1 MKYKKNVVRVT
12 VGVSFLTININI
24 STNTDGITKMSS
36 SQKVKIQAG
45 LVYDWRKNFTAQHP
59 VRVVAG
65 KEKDRGDARE
75 RDPQEIGVADT
86 VRSGQT
92 Q

>member
-36 SQKVKIQAG
+36 SQKAKIQAG
-45 LVYDWRKNFTAQHP
+45 LVYD
-59 VRVVAG
+59 
-65 KEKDRGDARE
+65 
-75 RDPQEIGVADT
+75 
-86 VRSGQT
+86 
-92 Q
+92 